1 MTSHDVTDGCASAG
15 RAPAPC
21 EFCAAFF
28 RLKKIKGRF
37 LNPTSRGEEICLGLL
52 RSVPPIA
59 TESEGLLSS
68 LLLS

>member
-28 RLKKIKGRF
+28 RLKKI
-37 LNPTSRGEEICLGLL
+37 
-52 RSVPPIA
+52 
-59 TESEGLLSS
+59 ESESFRVQHHALKKYLS
-68 LLLS
+68 LSFQGAAVFVGGP